1 MINSVTN
8 ENKVSKG
15 RHNFY
20 YNFRNN
26 KNKTI
31 CIFFRNET
39 STALI
44 LNTMDTWMKIKQ
56 SLKCKECINQNFAS
70 DPSWHHTTQ
79 FSSYVYCWEKWRS
92 SRISKRNESYT
103 TGNGKVHVTFDIL
116 YTDHYLYI
124 LYVYWRCCSENNKF
138 DLISI
143 DP

>member
-1 MINSVTN
+1 MRIRLA
-8 ENKVSKG
+8 KG
-15 RHNFY
+15 G
-20 YNFRNN
+20 
-26 KNKTI
+26 I
-31 CIFFRNET
+31 IFTTTLGTTKIKLYVYFFEMRL
-39 STALI
+39 ALI
-44 LNTMDTWMKIKQ
+44 LNTMDTWMKIKH